1 MQVRLFDYQV
11 DRLKAERCP
20 GAAIIRY
27 AVKRYNRGDFANC
40 KVVQNTEKAEN
51 KEKVPQLIPYTIKHR
66 FGIPDAVLRQILDWH
81 WSIPDEKFLN
91 QCRDNVKRL
100 DAEISGMMEAITG
113 VPYTVEESK

>member
-1 MQVRLFDYQV
+1 MQIRIFDYQAE
-11 DRLKAERCP
+11 RLKAEGYS

-27 AVKRYNRGDFANC
+27 AVRRYNRGDFAE
-40 KVVQNTEKAEN
+40 VARNTGKAEN
-51 KEKVPQLIPYTIKHR
+51 KEKVPQLVPFTIKHR

-81 WSIPDEKFLN
+81 WSIPDEKFLK